1 MASNASFMELSGLF
15 DDAAEHLPEN
25 LYINMYNKLKECKD
39 RTQPTQDRFEQAVY
53 VFELKE
59 RCAILESDVEEY
71 IERETT
77 MKNTIKILKEKEKKI
92 TYCIKSY
99 RRELSR
105 RNVSITETICATEN
119 SDKYMIEPGSELT
132 VGETIMADW
141 RNGHGFYSGMYFTG
155 TILEIKGDP
164 IVPDRWPMDFIQGR
178 YYNIKFDDDE
188 IQQGVQREYIK
199 KIAKP
204 AKMTVG
210 TVNNPQTGG
219 QIQVG
224 GRKYKHLKKNKII

>member
-1 MASNASFMELSGLF
+1 MSINAAFMELSGLF

-39 RTQPTQDRFEQAVY
+39 RTQPTQDKFEQAVY

-59 RCAILESDVEEY
+59 SCAILESDIEEY
-71 IERETT
+71 IERENL

-92 TYCIKSY
+92 SYCIESY

-105 RNVSITETICATEN
+105 RNVNITVNPCTTEN
-119 SDKYMIEPGSELT
+119 SDKYIIEPDNELI
-132 VGETIMADW
+132 VGETIRADW

-199 KIAKP
+199 KITSP
-204 AKMTVG
+204 MKMTVG
-210 TVNNPQTGG
+210 TVNNPQTGR

-224 GRKYKHLKKNKII
+224 GRKYKQLKKNKLI